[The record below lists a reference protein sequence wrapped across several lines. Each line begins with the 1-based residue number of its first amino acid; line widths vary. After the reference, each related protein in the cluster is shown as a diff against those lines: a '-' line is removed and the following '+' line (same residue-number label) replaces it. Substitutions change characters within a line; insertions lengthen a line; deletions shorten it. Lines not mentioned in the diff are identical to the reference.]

1 MKVVKYDNSFYR
13 VISTKNGC
21 LKLSPIKVE
30 MLEKSGKNELLEH
43 FSNEELMQMIIDRLE
58 ERNNA

>member
-1 MKVVKYDNSFYR
+1 MKVVKYENSFYR

-21 LKLSPIKVE
+21 LKLSPLNIE
-30 MLEKSGKNELLEH
+30 TLEKSGKAELLER

>member
-30 MLEKSGKNELLEH
+30 TLEKSGKAELLER
-43 FSNEELMQMIIDRLE
+43 FSNEELMQMILDRLE
-58 ERNNA
+58 EKKNA